1 MARKKASLK
10 GKGVDILL
18 GGSTGA
24 EPEGELAAPAVS
36 VPAQPAVSEPAQPPA
51 TPPTGVL
58 AASRPV
64 AKWPAPAQP
73 VASAPLP
80 SPLAE
85 SPGLFANPFAE
96 PPATPLLPA
105 DVALAGPAFEAEAA
119 RGQPSAP
126 VVTSL
131 PLEETTIPV
140 AEAPV
145 SPPVPGLAG
154 APAAAQAGSGGPV
167 SVPLPDDP
175 RLLKKVP
182 FGGLLDMSTPMVPHP
197 ETFEPPVQGSHQDFK
212 LVPISETP
220 MRVSDAEVA
229 RRVGDRANRLWARI
243 DKLYEQVAE
252 GGITDPAKTSEALSH
267 LRIARDKELEDP
279 RQFDEAEYLVNIVQ
293 YMVTRAGQVRQW
305 GSTYGVVVLI
315 YGLFALA
322 IFGAGLVL
330 DGLSLLM
337 NWLRPGLPA
346 DFTSVK
352 HVSDVFPLYST
363 ILWGGVG
370 GVLGLIYSLL
380 KHAAIEQDF
389 DRQYMLW
396 YFGQPF
402 LGMLMGVIVSLF
414 LLAGVFLVDAT
425 GPAVQALGALLAIAT
440 AFRQNFVYAW
450 LESLLRGF
458 ERRATVRDA
467 TAEASKPVS
476 QPTTPAAVPAGEVQE
491 SPAGVG

>member
-1 MARKKASLK
+1 
-10 GKGVDILL
+10 
-18 GGSTGA
+18 
-24 EPEGELAAPAVS
+24 
-36 VPAQPAVSEPAQPPA
+36 
-51 TPPTGVL
+51 
-58 AASRPV
+58 
-64 AKWPAPAQP
+64 
-73 VASAPLP
+73 
-80 SPLAE
+80 
-85 SPGLFANPFAE
+85 
-96 PPATPLLPA
+96 
-105 DVALAGPAFEAEAA
+105 
-119 RGQPSAP
+119 
-126 VVTSL
+126 
-131 PLEETTIPV
+131 
-140 AEAPV
+140 
-145 SPPVPGLAG
+145 
-154 APAAAQAGSGGPV
+154 
-167 SVPLPDDP
+167 
-175 RLLKKVP
+175 
-182 FGGLLDMSTPMVPHP
+182 MSTPMVPHP
-197 ETFEPPVQGSHQDFK
+197 ETFEPPVQGSQQGFK
-212 LVPISETP
+212 LVSISETQ

-293 YMVTRAGQVRQW
+293 YLVTRAGQARQW

-315 YGLFALA
+315 YGLFALT

-346 DFTSVK
+346 DFASVK

-402 LGMLMGVIVSLF
+402 LGMLMGAIVHLF
-414 LLAGVFLVDAT
+414 LVT
-425 GPAVQALGALLAIAT
+425 GLFGLIAPTSPEAQSISQTIAAITAVAA
-440 AFRQNFVYAW
+440 AFRQNYVYAW
-450 LESLLRGF
+450 LEWLLKAIRPGGRKG
-458 ERRATVRDA
+458 EEGP
-467 TAEASKPVS
+467 TALASTSAPE
-476 QPTTPAAVPAGEVQE
+476 PGAGG
-491 SPAGVG
+491 AG